1 MYKTDITPTRWIVY
15 DIFGN
20 VGWIAYYV
28 VLVKCFAEK
37 PEFMQYWG
45 LAAVAVLAI
54 IPALLMLV
62 GLVELISERIQKAG
76 LCSAQGSR
84 LQGLRGAESRRHHGR
99 GSCAYRHRVRADC
112 GHGRGHR
119 ISVYHARGRRAVRGV
134 RGAVLQEIQE
144 NARSLRAGIQDNLE
158 LKRSLYI

>member
-62 GLVELISERIQKAG
+62 GLVELISERIQKLDYILPKA
-76 LCSAQGSR
+76 R
-84 LQGLRGAESRRHHGR
+84 VYRGFGALSLGGITGR
-99 GSCAYRHRVRADC
+99 GRCAYWHRVRADS
-112 GHGRGHR
+112 GRGRGHLL
-119 ISVYHARGRRAVRGV
+119 SVYHARGRRAVRGV

>member
-62 GLVELISERIQKAG
+62 GLVELISERIQKLDYILPKARVYRGFGALSLGGITGAAVALIGIVYALIVGAG
-76 LCSAQGSR
+76 EDIC
-84 LQGLRGAESRRHHGR
+84 
-99 GSCAYRHRVRADC
+99 Y
-112 GHGRGHR
+112 
-119 ISVYHARGRRAVRGV
+119 
-134 RGAVLQEIQE
+134 
-144 NARSLRAGIQDNLE
+144 
-158 LKRSLYI
+158 LYIMFAGGVLCAVFGQRRYSRF

>member
-62 GLVELISERIQKAG
+62 GLVELISERIQKLDYILPKARVYRGFGALSLGGITGAAVVLIGIVYALIVGAGEDICYLYIMLAGGVLCAVFAG
-76 LCSAQGSR
+76 LCF
-84 LQGLRGAESRRHHGR
+84 
-99 GSCAYRHRVRADC
+99 
-112 GHGRGHR
+112 
-119 ISVYHARGRRAVRGV
+119 
-134 RGAVLQEIQE
+134 
-144 NARSLRAGIQDNLE
+144 
-158 LKRSLYI
+158 KRYKKMPEA

>member
-45 LAAVAVLAI
+45 LAVAVLAI

-62 GLVELISERIQKAG
+62 GLVELISERIQKLDYILSKARVYRGFGALSLGGITGAAVALIGIVYALIVGAGEDICYLYIMLAGGVLCAVFAG
-76 LCSAQGSR
+76 LCS
-84 LQGLRGAESRRHHGR
+84 
-99 GSCAYRHRVRADC
+99 
-112 GHGRGHR
+112 
-119 ISVYHARGRRAVRGV
+119 
-134 RGAVLQEIQE
+134 
-144 NARSLRAGIQDNLE
+144 
-158 LKRSLYI
+158 KRYKKIN

>member
-20 VGWIAYYV
+20 IGWIAYYV

-62 GLVELISERIQKAG
+62 GLVELISERIQKLDYILPKA
-76 LCSAQGSR
+76 R
-84 LQGLRGAESRRHHGR
+84 VYRGFGALSLGGITGGGR
-99 GSCAYRHRVRADC
+99 CAYRHRVRADS
-112 GHGRGHR
+112 GRGRGHLL
-119 ISVYHARGRRAVRGV
+119 SVHHARGRRAVRGV